1 MNIDFGK
8 KKIGKN
14 FSSLIVAEMSGNHGG
29 SLKRAI
35 EIIKAAKKSGAD
47 AIKLQT
53 YTSDTITLNSNKK
66 DFKIS
71 KKSPWYK
78 KKNLWNLY
86 NYAHTPWKWHE
97 RLFSEAKKIGI
108 EIFSSPFDETAVD
121 FLEKLNCC
129 AYKIASSEINHIPLL
144 KKVSLTNKPIILS
157 TGLANIK
164 DLDFAVKFLKKEKV
178 KKIIILLCVSDY
190 PADIRSYSLNNLILF
205 KKKYNVEVGLSD
217 HTMGNELSIASIVLG
232 AKFIEKHFN
241 LNGKTK
247 TVDSFFSSN
256 ENDFKNYVKGI
267 RNIEESLKIK
277 KNKLYQRNKNSTLM
291 RSIYVSN
298 KILKGDK
305 ITKRNIKIVRPGHGL
320 HPKYYNKILGL
331 KVNKNIDFG
340 ERLNFKFIKGFKI

>member
-8 KKIGKN
+8 KKVGKN

-35 EIIKAAKKSGAD
+35 DIIKAAKKAGAD

-53 YTSDTITLNSNKK
+53 YTSDTITLKSNKK

-78 KKNLWNLY
+78 KIFLWNLY
-86 NYAHTPWKWHE
+86 NYAHTPWRWHK
-97 RLFSEAKKIGI
+97 RLFSEAKKIGL

-121 FLEKLNCC
+121 FLENLNCC

-144 KKVSLTNKPIILS
+144 KRVSLTNKPIILS

-164 DLDFAVKFLKKEKV
+164 DVDLAIKTLKKEGV

-190 PADIRSYSLNNLILF
+190 PADIKSYDLNNLILF

-217 HTMGNELSIASIVLG
+217 HTIGNELSVASIVLG

-241 LNGKTK
+241 LNDKTK

-256 ENDFKNYVKGI
+256 ENNFKSYVKGI
-267 RNIEESLKIK
+267 RNIEESLKVK
-277 KNKLYQRNKNSTLM
+277 KNKLHQLKKNTTLM
-291 RSIYVSN
+291 RSIYASKN
-298 KILKGDK
+298 ILKGEK
-305 ITKRNIKIVRPGHGL
+305 ITKNNIKVVRPGHGL
-320 HPKYYNKILGL
+320 HPKYYNQILGL
-331 KVNKNIDFG
+331 KVNRNIDFG
-340 ERLNFKFIKGFKI
+340 ERLNFKFIKGFKA

>member
-1 MNIDFGK
+1 MNINFGK

-35 EIIKAAKKSGAD
+35 NIIKAAKKAGAD

-53 YTSDTITLNSNKK
+53 YTSDTITLKSNKK

-71 KKSPWYK
+71 KKSPWHK
-78 KKNLWNLY
+78 KKFLWNLY
-86 NYAHTPWKWHE
+86 NYAHTPWKWHK
-97 RLFSEAKKIGI
+97 RLFSEAKKIGL

-121 FLEKLNCC
+121 FLENLNCC

-164 DLDFAVKFLKKEKV
+164 DVDLAIKTLKKEGV

-190 PADIRSYSLNNLILF
+190 PADIKSYDLNNLIFF

-217 HTMGNELSIASIVLG
+217 HTIGNELSVASIVLG

-241 LNGKTK
+241 LNDKTK

-256 ENDFKNYVKGI
+256 ENNFKSYVKGI
-267 RNIEESLKIK
+267 RNVEESLKIK
-277 KNKLYQRNKNSTLM
+277 KNKLYQSKKNTTLM
-291 RSIYVSN
+291 RSIYAS
-298 KILKGDK
+298 KDILKGEK
-305 ITKRNIKIVRPGHGL
+305 ITKNNIKVVRPGHGL
-320 HPKYYNKILGL
+320 HPKYYNQILGL
-331 KVNKNIDFG
+331 KVNRNIDFG
-340 ERLNFKFIKGFKI
+340 ERLNFKFIKGFKA